1 MELQSTRSCTPRWV
15 RHLYIDLRNLL
26 ANPIAFTLPTILI
39 LLVNLAYLNAVITSA
54 NQSDHLLPISTFLLL
69 SAFLSSL
76 LSIPFEIRE
85 GYSDRIQIEFGS
97 IARRLIARLLS
108 NALIGAVLTLVP
120 FLILVAQSRFSHLTL
135 DFQFKKFAL
144 LALATIYMTTLGT
157 LIGALWR
164 NYLALSLLGA
174 AILILQV
181 SHGFIDDSSW
191 AFSTLVERLLML
203 EPETQLRKIYS
214 TSILAFMQMS
224 IVITSPLGNWL
235 NRSRS
240 RPKSLKGVVVRESR
254 FTRTTFR
261 LGNGYFALMLKQI
274 TSISAHMKMVP
285 FTIFLF
291 AVYPII
297 SAEEIF
303 SELRMGLR
311 VPIVSSML
319 ITSLFSCLISIGA
332 YKLSEEERE
341 RDALAFGGIKRYQR
355 YMDIGYSAIFTFIG
369 VFIYVAYFSSSGEI
383 SEEITSALFLRPLAL
398 VLVTVPIFSLLARKI
413 TNLKIDVRFFILF
426 SIAIPIGEMILAGV
440 MPGISRFLPSSILA
454 ALAGG
459 KGLYVLIGSV

>member
-1 MELQSTRSCTPRWV
+1 
-15 RHLYIDLRNLL
+15 L

-39 LLVNLAYLNAVITSA
+39 LLVNLAYLNAVIRTSEP
-54 NQSDHLLPISTFLLL
+54 SDHLLPVSTFLLL

-97 IARRLIARLLS
+97 IARRLIARLLT
-108 NALIGAVLTLVP
+108 NALIGAVLTLIP
-120 FLILVAQSRFSHLTL
+120 LLILVAQSRFAHLTL
-135 DFQFKKFAL
+135 DFQFKRFAL
-144 LALATIYMTTLGT
+144 FALATIYITTLGT

-181 SHGFIDDSSW
+181 SNGYRDHSSW
-191 AFSTLVERLLML
+191 AFSTWVERLLML
-203 EPETQLRKIYS
+203 EPETRLWKVYS
-214 TSILAFMQMS
+214 TSVFAFMQMS

-240 RPKSLKGVVVRESR
+240 RPKSLKSVVVRESR
-254 FTRTTFR
+254 LTRRTFR
-261 LGNGYFALMLKQI
+261 LSNGYFALMLKQI
-274 TSISAHMKMVP
+274 TSISAHMKMIP

-297 SAEEIF
+297 SAEEVF
-303 SELRMGLR
+303 SELRVDLKL
-311 VPIVSSML
+311 PIVTSML

-332 YKLSEEERE
+332 YRLSEEERE
-341 RDALAFGGIKRYQR
+341 RDALAFGGIKRYRR
-355 YMDIGYSAIFTFIG
+355 YTDIGYSVIFTFIG
-369 VFIYVAYFSSSGEI
+369 VAIYISYFSSFAEI
-383 SEEITSALFLRPLAL
+383 SEEITWTQFLRPLTL
-398 VLVTVPIFSLLARKI
+398 ILVTVPFFSLLARKI

-426 SIAIPIGEMILAGV
+426 SIAIPIGEMILSGV
-440 MPGISRFLPSSILA
+440 ASATAPYLPSSILA
-454 ALAGG
+454 SLGGG
-459 KGLYVLIGSV
+459 KGLYVLMYG